1 MDKRKLTTL
10 ALLAGFVLLLGG
22 ALALYRTLGRGAAP
36 GLAVEPTP
44 APAATASPEQAGPEE
59 EAAAEEQQAEESA
72 AAAVPDF
79 TIYTGGGDAVQLSD
93 FAGRPVIVNFW
104 ASWCGPCQNEMPDFE
119 QAYADYGDEI
129 EFVMLNATYGRETM
143 DSARSFLEES
153 GYTFPV
159 YYDTDADAAA
169 AIGVTAFPTTLFI
182 APDGSLTAYAIS
194 MLDAETL
201 QRGIDMLLDSAA

>member
-59 EAAAEEQQAEESA
+59 EAAAEEPQAEESA
-72 AAAVPDF
+72 AAAVPNF

-182 APDGSLTAYAIS
+182 GPDGTLTAYAIS

>member
-44 APAATASPEQAGPEE
+44 APAATASTEQAGPEE
-59 EAAAEEQQAEESA
+59 EEPQAEESE

-79 TIYTGGGDAVQLSD
+79 TIYTDEGDAVQLSD

-182 APDGSLTAYAIS
+182 GPDGTLTAYAIS

>member
-22 ALALYRTLGRGAAP
+22 ALALYRALGRGAAP

-59 EAAAEEQQAEESA
+59 EAAAEEPQAEESA

-182 APDGSLTAYAIS
+182 APDGTLTAYAIS

>member
-72 AAAVPDF
+72 AAAVPNF

-182 APDGSLTAYAIS
+182 GPDGTLTAYAIS

>member
-1 MDKRKLTTL
+1 MDKRKTDHPS
-10 ALLAGFVLLLGG
+10 AAGRVRAAAGRRAGAVPHAGPRRGPGPCGG
-22 ALALYRTLGRGAAP
+22 AHARPRGHRQP
-36 GLAVEPTP
+36 GTSRA
-44 APAATASPEQAGPEE
+44 EE

-79 TIYTGGGDAVQLSD
+79 TIYTDGGDAVQLSD

-153 GYTFPV
+153 CYTFPV

-182 APDGSLTAYAIS
+182 GPDGTLTAYAIS

>member
-36 GLAVEPTP
+36 GLAVEPAP

-182 APDGSLTAYAIS
+182 GPDGTLTAYAIS

>member
-44 APAATASPEQAGPEE
+44 APAATDSPEQAGPEE
-59 EAAAEEQQAEESA
+59 EAAAEEPQAEESA

-79 TIYTGGGDAVQLSD
+79 TIYTDEGDAVQLSD

-182 APDGSLTAYAIS
+182 APDGTLTAYAIS

>member
-59 EAAAEEQQAEESA
+59 EATAEEPQAEESA

-182 APDGSLTAYAIS
+182 GPDGTLTAYAIS

>member
-182 APDGSLTAYAIS
+182 APDGTLTAYAIS

>member
-44 APAATASPEQAGPEE
+44 APAATASPEQTGPEE

-79 TIYTGGGDAVQLSD
+79 TIYTDEGDAVQLSD

-182 APDGSLTAYAIS
+182 APDGTLTAYAIS

>member
-36 GLAVEPTP
+36 GLAVESTP

-79 TIYTGGGDAVQLSD
+79 TIYTDGGDAVQLSD

-182 APDGSLTAYAIS
+182 GPDGTLTAYAIS

>member
-44 APAATASPEQAGPEE
+44 APAATAGPEE
-59 EAAAEEQQAEESA
+59 DDAAEEQQAEESE

-182 APDGSLTAYAIS
+182 APDGTLTAYAIS

>member
-79 TIYTGGGDAVQLSD
+79 TIYTDEGDAVQLSD

>member
-36 GLAVEPTP
+36 GLAVGPTP
-44 APAATASPEQAGPEE
+44 APAATASPEQARPEE
-59 EAAAEEQQAEESA
+59 EAAAEEPQAEESE

-79 TIYTGGGDAVQLSD
+79 TIYTDGGDAVQLSD

-182 APDGSLTAYAIS
+182 APDGTLTAYAIS

>member
-59 EAAAEEQQAEESA
+59 EATAEEPQAEESA

-182 APDGSLTAYAIS
+182 APDGTLTAYAIS

>member
-182 APDGSLTAYAIS
+182 GPDGTLTAYAIS

>member
-22 ALALYRTLGRGAAP
+22 ALALYRALGRGAAP

-59 EAAAEEQQAEESA
+59 EAAAEEPQAEESA

-79 TIYTGGGDAVQLSD
+79 TIYTDEGDAVQLSD

-182 APDGSLTAYAIS
+182 GPDGTLTAYAIS

>member
-59 EAAAEEQQAEESA
+59 EAAAEEPQAEESA

-182 APDGSLTAYAIS
+182 GPDGTLTAYAIS

>member
-10 ALLAGFVLLLGG
+10 ALLAWFLLLLGG
-22 ALALYRTLGRGAAP
+22 ALALYRALGRGAAP

-79 TIYTGGGDAVQLSD
+79 TIYTDEGDAVQLSD

-182 APDGSLTAYAIS
+182 GPDGTLTAYAIS
-194 MLDAETL
+194 MLDAKTL